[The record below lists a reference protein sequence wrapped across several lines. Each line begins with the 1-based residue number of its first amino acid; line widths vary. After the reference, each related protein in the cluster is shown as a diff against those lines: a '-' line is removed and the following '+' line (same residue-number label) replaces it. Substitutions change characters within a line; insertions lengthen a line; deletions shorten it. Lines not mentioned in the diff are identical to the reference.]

1 MHSCHKTCALI
12 CHETFPIDHVN
23 VCHIYEW
30 HNSSIICVFMPHWS
44 IRRVCVTRHARSIIC
59 IYITFM
65 HDTNHQSCICI
76 TLMWHVY
83 SCHIYA
89 WHESSVMYLHHI
101 YDMTWH
107 VWYKYMYLYH
117 IDVAWLIHIYD
128 MTWHVRYKYMYL
140 YHITIICHVFISHLC
155 DMTHSYVPFM
165 CATWLLIRSA

>member
-12 CHETFPIDHVN
+12 CHETFPMDHVN

-76 TLMWHVY
+76 TLMLHDSFTFMTWLDM
-83 SCHIYA
+83 CDINTCIYITSQ
-89 WHESSVMYLHHI
+89 SSVMYLYHI
-101 YDMTWH
+101 YVT
-107 VWYKYMYLYH
+107 
-117 IDVAWLIHIYD
+117 WLIHMYHLCARHD
-128 MTWHVRYKYMYL
+128 SWLGVPNHSTTCATYVFMSNLCMTW
-140 YHITIICHVFISHLC
+140 IICHVFTSHLWH
-155 DMTHSYVPFM
+155 DMTCV
-165 CATWLLIRSA
+165 I